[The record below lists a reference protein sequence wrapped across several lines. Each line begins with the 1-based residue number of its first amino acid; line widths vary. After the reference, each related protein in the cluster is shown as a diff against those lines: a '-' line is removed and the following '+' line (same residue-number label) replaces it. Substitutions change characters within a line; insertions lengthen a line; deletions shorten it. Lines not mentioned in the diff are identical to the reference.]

1 MQKNKHFYFI
11 IASIGLYFFVTIN
24 MEPPPPQASI
34 TNTNIPIMPP
44 PLFPPISPLNNKPIL
59 GFEIKDLSQ
68 LAPIAI
74 SMYCYNELPRFTMV
88 CLSLMLIYTLTTK
101 EIYKKNIIIRA
112 LKQYRKSC
120 TDFSLRFIYYFKN
133 KVSFFMGKHYCSL
146 PEHI

>member
-1 MQKNKHFYFI
+1 MQKNKYFYFI
-11 IASIGLYFFVTIN
+11 IASIALYFFSTIS
-24 MEPPPPQASI
+24 MEPPPPQAPI
-34 TNTNIPIMPP
+34 TNNNIPIIPP
-44 PLFPPISPLNNKPIL
+44 PLFPPIPPSHNKPIL

-101 EIYKKNIIIRA
+101 ELYKKNILRA

-120 TDFSLRFIYYFKN
+120 INFSLRFIYYFKN